1 MQNPNSNRKI
11 LQAVICL
18 TLLFLVIASCSFGD
32 KNKNEGGKSTSN
44 SGRGQSGN
52 KPATERSDEQRE
64 ADGPNAALCKKID
77 ECGCQSYEDCLASLK
92 DDQNID
98 KPGVRDCMI
107 LSSCKSLCAGDPE
120 ACKGG
125 GTQTQGSGTQQR
137 SNCAAI
143 RCSRN
148 SDCPSDCFGG
158 CKEGLCYMF

>member
-1 MQNPNSNRKI
+1 MQKPNSNRKI

-18 TLLFLVIASCSFGD
+18 ALLFLVIASCSFGD
-32 KNKNEGGKSTSN
+32 KNKKEDGKSTQN
-44 SGRGQSGN
+44 SGRAQSEN

-64 ADGPNAALCKKID
+64 NDGPNAALCKKID

-107 LSSCKSLCAGDPE
+107 LSSCKSLCAGDPD

-125 GTQTQGSGTQQR
+125 GKQTEGSGIQQR

-148 SDCPSDCFGG
+148 SDCPSDCYGG
-158 CKEGLCYMF
+158 CKEGQCYMF